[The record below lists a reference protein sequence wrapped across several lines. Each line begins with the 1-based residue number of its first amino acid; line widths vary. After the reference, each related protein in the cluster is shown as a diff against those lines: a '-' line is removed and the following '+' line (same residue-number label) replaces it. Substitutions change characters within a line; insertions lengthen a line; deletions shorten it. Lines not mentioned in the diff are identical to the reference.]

1 MSLLHHLPDLVQ
13 RFFLDP
19 KDEDIHNLIKLEVMR
34 KNIQIDHTFKM
45 FDEYLSKLMQSII
58 DQGNTEDNNPNLLHY
73 AEVHANAIGIL
84 DRVYRDKSIYVE
96 LDKMHFKRNSISKEI
111 IQSLISWDNTYHLRC
126 DSIDITEPPNSTTI
140 LYDPGN
146 YSISPCGIT
155 VYVNKIYLLPD
166 PYENALWHSS
176 MISFYLKSNPKK
188 FYEESLSLFVR
199 RMRKS
204 FKILKNGDLQFR

>member
-19 KDEDIHNLIKLEVMR
+19 KDENIHNLIKLEVIR

-84 DRVYRDKSIYVE
+84 DRVYP
-96 LDKMHFKRNSISKEI
+96 KEGM
-111 IQSLISWDNTYHLRC
+111 Y
-126 DSIDITEPPNSTTI
+126 
-140 LYDPGN
+140 
-146 YSISPCGIT
+146 
-155 VYVNKIYLLPD
+155 
-166 PYENALWHSS
+166 
-176 MISFYLKSNPKK
+176 
-188 FYEESLSLFVR
+188 R
-199 RMRKS
+199 R
-204 FKILKNGDLQFR
+204 I